1 MIKQKKLWIFLAI
14 MMVVLLE
21 FGLSSCGNDGDDK
34 GGSNGDLAG
43 YWVKEAHLNNPAR
56 NGSGGTVISYG
67 YQFLSNNTVIVFQL
81 QHTGL
86 SSRYSYAEAN
96 TSWEKLTER
105 NGVSFYINPDK
116 KTKGYIR
123 TDNVVTIDVST
134 SPVVM
139 TITGTD
145 RINATSVDGY
155 TEGTYIRVK

>member
-1 MIKQKKLWIFLAI
+1 MTKYLFNMTAI
-14 MMVVLLE
+14 LMVTIMSVS
-21 FGLSSCGNDGDDK
+21 LSSCGDDSDDK
-34 GGSNGDLAG
+34 GDSNSNLVG

-67 YQFLSNNTVIVFQL
+67 YQFLPNGTVIIFQL

-86 SSRYSYAEAN
+86 ASRYSYAEAN

-123 TDNVVTIDVST
+123 TGNEVYIDVST
-134 SPVVM
+134 NPVVM